1 NYSDRIKEVYMSLWN
16 ESYQSS
22 VDSISNYIENNFI
35 HFSEIPDNIDKID
48 DSVFV
53 DSILVVAWRYFLTI
67 YNHRR
72 ESLNKYTPFN
82 QKQLGKL
89 NLPSIQELMEDKF
102 RFLNKILRVI
112 FEYCFWGRD
121 DLSPPKVLDPQ
132 VLDRLD
138 KLKTPSDFPVNF
150 IWIERSMPAA
160 LTKDLLLSNDFSV
173 LTKIA
178 TDVGN
183 YSEEITQGIN
193 KGLKDVGE
201 KTDQLRVEIEGL
213 IGSANA
219 SVKSLKEYESKLD
232 EYKNDYNFALLSK
245 AFSNLLKTKKSE
257 YATNHKNITIF
268 SMWLIATPLLTLLN
282 HIFNIYPVEFNLN
295 ALFYF
300 LPILSLELLFFYFMR
315 LYYIEGKSIK
325 AQILQIEQRLSLCEF
340 IHDYVEKKNNSGAD
354 KESWSLFEK
363 LIFSPIQVTSE
374 NIPSLLDG
382 ASSIAELAGKVFSK
396 DPK

>member
-1 NYSDRIKEVYMSLWN
+1 MSLWN

-213 IGSANA
+213 IGSASA

-245 AFSNLLKTKKSE
+245 AFSNLLKNKKSE
-257 YATNHKNITIF
+257 YATNHKSITIF
-268 SMWLIATPLLTLLN
+268 SIWLIATPLLTLLN

>member
-1 NYSDRIKEVYMSLWN
+1 MSLWN

-35 HFSEIPDNIDKID
+35 HFSEIPENIDKID

-213 IGSANA
+213 IGSASA
-219 SVKSLKEYESKLD
+219 SVKSLKEYKSKLD

-245 AFSNLLKTKKSE
+245 AFSNLLKNKKSE
-257 YATNHKNITIF
+257 YATNHKSITFF
-268 SMWLIATPLLTLLN
+268 SIWLIATPLLTLLN

>member
-1 NYSDRIKEVYMSLWN
+1 MSLWN

-72 ESLNKYTPFN
+72 ESLNKYTHFN

>member
-1 NYSDRIKEVYMSLWN
+1 MSLWN
-16 ESYQSS
+16 ESYQRS
-22 VDSISNYIENNFI
+22 VDSITNYIENNFI
-35 HFSEIPDNIDKID
+35 QFSEIPDNIDRIE
-48 DSVFV
+48 DSVFA

-102 RFLNKILRVI
+102 RFLNKILRII

-150 IWIERSMPAA
+150 IWIERSMPAV

-183 YSEEITQGIN
+183 FSEEITQGIN

-213 IGSANA
+213 IGSASA
-219 SVKSLKEYESKLD
+219 SVISLKEYESKLN
-232 EYKNDYNFALLSK
+232 EYKDDYNYALLSK
-245 AFSNLLKTKKSE
+245 AFANLLKNKKSE

-268 SMWLIATPLLTLLN
+268 SIWLIATPLLTLLN

-315 LYYIEGKSIK
+315 LYYIEGKAIK
-325 AQILQIEQRLSLCEF
+325 AQMLQIEQRLSLCEF

>member
-1 NYSDRIKEVYMSLWN
+1 MSLWN

-213 IGSANA
+213 IGSASA

-340 IHDYVEKKNNSGAD
+340 IHDYVEKKSNSGAD

>member
-1 NYSDRIKEVYMSLWN
+1 MSLWN

-213 IGSANA
+213 IGSASA

-300 LPILSLELLFFYFMR
+300 LPILSLELLFFYFKR

-340 IHDYVEKKNNSGAD
+340 IHDYVEKKSNSGAD

>member
-1 NYSDRIKEVYMSLWN
+1 MSLWN

-213 IGSANA
+213 IGSASA
-219 SVKSLKEYESKLD
+219 SVISLKEYESKLD

-245 AFSNLLKTKKSE
+245 AFSNLLKNKKSE
-257 YATNHKNITIF
+257 YATNHKGITIF
-268 SMWLIATPLLTLLN
+268 SIWLIATPLLTLLN

>member
-1 NYSDRIKEVYMSLWN
+1 MSLWN

-35 HFSEIPDNIDKID
+35 HFSEIPENIDKID

-213 IGSANA
+213 IGSASA

-340 IHDYVEKKNNSGAD
+340 IHDYVEKKSNSGAD

>member
-1 NYSDRIKEVYMSLWN
+1 MSLWN

-213 IGSANA
+213 IGSASA

-340 IHDYVEKKNNSGAD
+340 IHDYVEKKSNSGAD

-382 ASSIAELAGKVFSK
+382 ASSIAELAGKVFSR